1 MKFRRILSVI
11 CALYFAVMLLVPT
24 QVNAATTLTITVPDT
39 HSVELIITGQ
49 GLVEVSQNSY
59 NKSETFDVARLFE
72 QKYIVKA
79 DEDWQI
85 ESVIYAGEEQK
96 ETSEKLGQLIFD
108 APAIR
113 EDGNQLIIVFEQ
125 IKTSAADEKDSGM
138 NTEESCVDTKP
149 PEDEKPA
156 NTVKADTLKTGDIN
170 NPLIYVIM
178 FLAAGGIILVLTWK
192 HRKI

>member
-24 QVNAATTLTITVPDT
+24 QVNAATTLTITVPDA

-49 GLVEVSQNSY
+49 GLVEVSKNSY
-59 NKSETFDVARLFE
+59 NKSETFDVARLSE

-125 IKTSAADEKDSGM
+125 IKTSAAGEKDSGM

-156 NTVKADTLKTGDIN
+156 NTVKSDTLKTGDIN
-170 NPLIYVIM
+170 NPLIYVIV